1 MRSAA
6 STGNRDH
13 HVSEQRLM
21 ALLTR
26 VSQLD
31 VDAVQEVLN
40 QVLDWDYIYETT
52 CLLGAAPLF
61 YHHLRDLRP
70 AGLQGTPLWDSF
82 RTQYHL
88 AMANN
93 LYFGHEL
100 DKIAEEFSGHG
111 IHCIGLKGMVL
122 SRTIYPSPALRP
134 MFDIDILVKEEDL
147 QTACRI
153 LGELGYHP
161 LKKGELGK
169 AQRYQ
174 YHAHYFKESASPV
187 ILEVHWGLGEKNR
200 YGMNEAGIWARAQ
213 KSPYG
218 PYLEMSDDDTLLYLS
233 LHFFK
238 HFLFKRLSWLCD
250 IHEWVNRREIH
261 WDRVVERA
269 RSQSIATY
277 LAYTLI
283 ILERFY
289 RMTLP
294 VRTEE
299 ILRIGP
305 VRKNILDWY
314 LRKYDMFH
322 PMTENRWP
330 IKRLF
335 AFTCIDR
342 MPDRLKFTWDVLRRD
357 MQ

>member
-200 YGMNEAGIWARAQ
+200 YDINEAGIWARAQ

-250 IHEWVNRREIH
+250 IHEWVCLREIH

-269 RSQSIATY
+269 QAQSIATF
-277 LAYTLI
+277 LACTLI

-289 RMTLP
+289 QMTLP

>member
-1 MRSAA
+1 MKSDK
-6 STGNRDH
+6 SIKHTDH
-13 HVSEQRLM
+13 HHDEHQLM
-21 ALLTR
+21 VLLTR

-31 VDAVQEVLN
+31 LNAVQRAFSVP
-40 QVLDWDYIYETT
+40 LDWNYIYETA
-52 CLLGAAPLF
+52 CLLGVAPLF
-61 YHHLRDLRP
+61 YYHLRDLRP
-70 AGLQGTPLWDSF
+70 AGLQGTPLINSF
-82 RTQYHL
+82 KTQYHL
-88 AMANN
+88 VMANN
-93 LYFGHEL
+93 LYLGHEL
-100 DKIAEEFSGHG
+100 DKISEKLAGHG
-111 IHCIGLKGMVL
+111 ISCIGLKGMVL

-134 MFDIDILVKEEDL
+134 MFDIDILVRSEDL
-147 QTACRI
+147 HGVHEI
-153 LGELGYHP
+153 IKGLGYHP
-161 LKKGELGK
+161 DKKDFPAGACK
-169 AQRYQ
+169 YQ

-200 YGMNEAGIWARAQ
+200 YDINEAGIWARAQ

-250 IHEWVNRREIH
+250 IHEWVCLREIH

-269 RSQSIATY
+269 QAQSIATF
-277 LAYTLI
+277 LACTLI

-289 RMTLP
+289 QMTLP

-322 PMTENRWP
+322 PMTENSWP

>member
-289 RMTLP
+289 QMTLP

-322 PMTENRWP
+322 PMTENSWP